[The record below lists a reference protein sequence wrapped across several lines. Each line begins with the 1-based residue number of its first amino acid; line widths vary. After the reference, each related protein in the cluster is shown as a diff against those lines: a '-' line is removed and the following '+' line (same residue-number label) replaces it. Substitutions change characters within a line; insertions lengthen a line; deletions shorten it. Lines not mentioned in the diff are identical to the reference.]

1 MSDFTPTDFK
11 IVAFTDGQT
20 YSSPSVLNVWSAC
33 ETFFGV
39 KFCVSIKVH
48 INGVQMCLSVAG
60 YERCFG
66 IGGNG
71 CFDFE
76 LGVARVGVCISD
88 FSYSNV
94 NSRPMCTTCDRLVC
108 TTHVH
113 RNWTTRSPRG
123 GSAARCGG
131 FD

>member
-88 FSYSNV
+88 FSYSNGK
-94 NSRPMCTTCDRLVC
+94 VC
-108 TTHVH
+108 CH
-113 RNWTTRSPRG
+113 
-123 GSAARCGG
+123 
-131 FD
+131 